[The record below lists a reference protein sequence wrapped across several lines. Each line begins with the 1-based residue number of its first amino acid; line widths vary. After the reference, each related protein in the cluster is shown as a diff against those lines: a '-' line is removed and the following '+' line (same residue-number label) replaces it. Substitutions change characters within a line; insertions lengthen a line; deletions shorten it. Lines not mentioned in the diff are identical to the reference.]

1 MKQYISN
8 LLIALKAE
16 HLKKKG
22 TGIYYTS
29 IIIGALSPI
38 LYFSFQL
45 FSDNK
50 AEAGMP
56 YNYYTT
62 FIYDVITPFAF
73 FLFPMIIIIHA
84 SKMAQLDHK
93 NGGWQLMETQP
104 LQKFSIYFS
113 KYIVLLI
120 SNFLSII
127 SLFGFSI
134 LCAFILKN
142 IIEIPETANF
152 SIEFYNLSNLFVRT
166 FVASLFVTALQYF
179 LSVLISSFI
188 WSLLIGFFSLLGTS
202 FLTSFNLIPD
212 WYPYGILNKIS
223 DYKEGSDIG
232 NYLLYTEVIGL
243 VLSIFILT
251 AGFYWYKNKNFIRAF
266 VKPYSKIITSLSF
279 TLLFSVMGYFILK
292 PKQYEPLEATVLCG
306 KIESLSKFKNVYLIH
321 PTISDTIASFKI
333 INNEFKLKTDKL
345 IPLDGYKIVFDNSF
359 PIDVIMASKDS
370 IYVSIKYFN
379 NKVET
384 KYTGTRLA
392 ENQYKLDKNFD
403 WSYISYCLEQN
414 ELIDKPNDFF
424 DELHKE
430 WEKRYNKA
438 NSFKTRDNFIPKKDF
453 INKEMKLVCIEYLN
467 YLNSYLDKRK
477 AMFPKDETELSKNIL
492 EIKSKIKLDDES
504 LISNE
509 SYLEYLKHELCKNDS
524 RDIDS
529 KLKEIENITKLKSS
543 NFKNRLLYSNLKTNL
558 EEATSSLERNELIS
572 NYSNFITDDKLK
584 ENLINQFKI
593 YERLGRGNEARPIK
607 AKDLNGNLVEISKFK
622 GKFVAIDVWATWCGP
637 CKYESPYFE
646 KIAIKYK
653 KENIV
658 FLGLSSDQD
667 AKKWYLDAKNKSKSV
682 NHLLLE
688 NPVLFSKDYNVNSIP
703 RFILIDPEGK
713 IYNSN
718 MPRPSDSAFEI
729 IIRKALGLKELE

>member
-38 LYFSFQL
+38 LYFLFQL
-45 FSDNK
+45 FSENK

-62 FIYDVITPFAF
+62 FIYDVITPFTF

-104 LQKFSIYFS
+104 IQKFSIYFS
-113 KYIVLLI
+113 KYIVLLL
-120 SNFLSII
+120 SNLLSIS
-127 SLFGFSI
+127 SLFVTSL
-134 LCAFILKN
+134 LCSFILKN
-142 IIEIPETANF
+142 TIEIPETANF
-152 SIEFYNLSNLFVRT
+152 SIEFYNLSNLFVRA
-166 FVASLFVTALQYF
+166 FAASLFVTALQYF

-188 WSLLIGFFSLLGTS
+188 WSLLIGFFSLLATS

-232 NYLLYTEVIGL
+232 NYLLYTEVISL
-243 VLSIFILT
+243 FLSVFILT

-266 VKPYSKIITSLSF
+266 IKPYSKIITSLSF
-279 TLLFSVMGYFILK
+279 TLLFVAIGYLILK
-292 PKQYEPLEATVLCG
+292 PKQYEHLETTILCG
-306 KIESLSKFKNVYLIH
+306 KIESLSKFKNGYLIH

-333 INNEFKLKTDKL
+333 INNEFKLKTDKP
-345 IPLDGYKIVFDNSF
+345 IALDGYKIIIDNSF
-359 PIDVIMASKDS
+359 PVGVIMASKDS

-379 NKVET
+379 NEVTT
-384 KYTGTRLA
+384 KFTGTRLA
-392 ENQYKLDKNFD
+392 ENQYKSNNRD
-403 WSYISYCLEQN
+403 WSYVAYNLEQN
-414 ELIDKPNDFF
+414 ELIDKPKEFF
-424 DELHKE
+424 EILFKE
-430 WEKRYNKA
+430 WNKKYNNA
-438 NSFKTRDNFIPKKDF
+438 NSIKTRDNFIPKKDF
-453 INKEMKLVCIEYLN
+453 IERETKLVCLEYLN
-467 YLNSYLDKRK
+467 YLNTYLDKRK
-477 AMFPKDETELSKNIL
+477 AMFPKDKTELPSNIVAIKN
-492 EIKSKIKLDDES
+492 KVKLNDES

-509 SYLEYLKHELCKNDS
+509 SYLEYLKYELCKNDS
-524 RDIDS
+524 RDIDV
-529 KLKEIENITKLKSS
+529 KLKEIENISKLKTS
-543 NFKNRLLYSNLKTNL
+543 NFKNRLLYSYLKTNL
-558 EEATSSLERNELIS
+558 EEASSSSERKELIN
-572 NYSNFITDDKLK
+572 NYSNFITDKKLK

-593 YERLGRGNEARPIK
+593 YERLGRGNEARPIQ
-607 AKDLNGNLVEISKFK
+607 AKDLNGNLVTISKFK
-622 GKFVAIDVWATWCGP
+622 GKFVAIDIWATWCGP

-667 AKKWYLDAKNKSKSV
+667 TKKWYLDAKNKSKSV
-682 NHLLLE
+682 THLRLE
-688 NPVLFSKDYNVNSIP
+688 NPVLFSKDFNVNSIP